1 VPREIKIDNLDNR
14 LEAAILDLLRQRGP
28 GKTICPSEVARRVA
42 PDETSGN
49 WRSLMGPTRSAAARL
64 VAAGEILAMQSGRV
78 VDVSHAKGPIRL
90 QKK

>member
-1 VPREIKIDNLDNR
+1 MDNLDDR

-49 WRSLMGPTRSAAARL
+49 WRSLIEPTRSAAARL
-64 VAAGEILAMQSGRV
+64 VAAEEILVVQSGRV
-78 VDVSHAKGPIRL
+78 VDVSRAKGPIRL
-90 QKK
+90 RKK